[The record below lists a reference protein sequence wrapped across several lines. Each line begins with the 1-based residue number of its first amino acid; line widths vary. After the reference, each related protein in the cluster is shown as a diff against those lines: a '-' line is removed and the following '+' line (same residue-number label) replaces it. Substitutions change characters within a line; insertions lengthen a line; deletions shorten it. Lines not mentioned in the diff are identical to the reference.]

1 MTRITLNALM
11 IGATIAMF
19 LAALAINELFL
30 LRFEFGPGINWI
42 YLPAG
47 VRLLSTLLFAEAGAI
62 GLLIVSWGVSFLLFF
77 PNDPMR
83 AFAGGILATLSPYL
97 VYLGMRRY
105 GGLDAGLTRLT
116 SGRLLFA
123 ALAYSIASPLLHH
136 LWFAFYEGQRDLL
149 HSFLA
154 MAAGDFFGTLAV
166 LYTAKF
172 LLARLP
178 SARGR

>member
-1 MTRITLNALM
+1 MNQFKLNTLM
-11 IGATIAMF
+11 VVATILMF
-19 LAALAINELFL
+19 IAALAVNELFL
-30 LRFEFGPGINWI
+30 LGLEFAPGINWI

-62 GLLIVSWGVSFLLFF
+62 GLLIVSWGVSFFLFF
-77 PNDPMR
+77 PNDPVR

-116 SGRLLFA
+116 SARLLFA

-136 LWFAFYEGQRDLL
+136 LWFAFYEGQRDLFS
-149 HSFLA
+149 SFLA
-154 MAAGDFFGTLAV
+154 MATGDFCGTLVV

-178 SARGR
+178 AAPRG

>member
-1 MTRITLNALM
+1 MTQLKLNAMM
-11 IGATIAMF
+11 ILATIVMF
-19 LAALAINELFL
+19 LAALAVNELFL

-62 GLLIVSWGVSFLLFF
+62 GLLIVSWGVSFFLFF

-83 AFAGGILATLSPYL
+83 AFAGGILATISPYL

-116 SGRLLFA
+116 TGRLLFA

-136 LWFAFYEGQRDLL
+136 LWFFFYEGKRELV

-154 MAAGDFFGTLAV
+154 MAIGDFCGTITV
-166 LYTAKF
+166 LYMAKF
-172 LLARLP
+172 LLARLAP
-178 SARGR
+178 ARR